1 MQGSGRLFFPE
12 LSGQAF
18 KVCLYVLLCDLLAV
32 RLFMPA
38 LGLLPWGG
46 RGGVDASEL
55 LGRIFAID
63 VPDMLQK
70 RNNVRFLLQ
79 RGLAAAG
86 MFYGR
91 VGRLILV
98 FMING
103 REYRT
108 GRPGFH
114 PFIDQETASPVQMP
128 PVRQND
134 QMVQFDGRQDE
145 SLGVR
150 LLNEPVAEFLRGSGV
165 CHAEMGCLYYK
176 RPQVFLNTKSACS
189 SSALAVGIG
198 KWLCGI
204 RQVPGMLLPAP
215 QAECLKIWRRLF

>member
-1 MQGSGRLFFPE
+1 MIGKGCTGKRQAVFPE

-18 KVCLYVLLCDLLAV
+18 KVRQYVLLRDLLAV

-70 RNNVRFLLQ
+70 GDNVRFLLQ

-86 MFYGR
+86 MLYGR

-103 REYRT
+103 RKYRT

-114 PFIDQETASPVQMP
+114 PFIDQESASPVQMP

-145 SLGVR
+145 PLGVR
-150 LLNEPVAEFLRGSGV
+150 LLNEPVAEFCVVVEFAMLKWVASIIKGRRYFST
-165 CHAEMGCLYYK
+165 
-176 RPQVFLNTKSACS
+176 LNP
-189 SSALAVGIG
+189 LAV
-198 KWLCGI
+198 
-204 RQVPGMLLPAP
+204 PA
-215 QAECLKIWRRLF
+215 LWRSA

>member
-1 MQGSGRLFFPE
+1 MNHLTRAKSVFEMEIEE
-12 LSGQAF
+12 LRG
-18 KVCLYVLLCDLLAV
+18 VLS
-32 RLFMPA
+32 R
-38 LGLLPWGG
+38 
-46 RGGVDASEL
+46 
-55 LGRIFAID
+55 

-91 VGRLILV
+91 VGRQIQV

-150 LLNEPVAEFLRGSGV
+150 LNLKVAFV
-165 CHAEMGCLYYK
+165 
-176 RPQVFLNTKSACS
+176 
-189 SSALAVGIG
+189 
-198 KWLCGI
+198 
-204 RQVPGMLLPAP
+204 
-215 QAECLKIWRRLF
+215 

>member
-1 MQGSGRLFFPE
+1 
-12 LSGQAF
+12 
-18 KVCLYVLLCDLLAV
+18 
-32 RLFMPA
+32 
-38 LGLLPWGG
+38 
-46 RGGVDASEL
+46 
-55 LGRIFAID
+55 
-63 VPDMLQK
+63 MLQK
-70 RNNVRFLLQ
+70 GDNVRFLLQ

-86 MFYGR
+86 MLYGR

-114 PFIDQETASPVQMP
+114 PFIDQESASPVQMP

-145 SLGVR
+145 PLGVR

-165 CHAEMGCLYYK
+165 CHAEMGCLHYK
-176 RPQVFLNTKSACS
+176 RPQVFLNTKSACGS
-189 SSALAVGIG
+189 GALAVGIG
-198 KWLCGI
+198 KWLCRDSSGP
-204 RQVPGMLLPAP
+204 RHAASCSAGGMPENMAQVVLAGRVPEVPLSRAAPGDVLPLPEISGSGRVHGSGVAFRGREDC
-215 QAECLKIWRRLF
+215 QRERKRALRTTSSGERA

>member
-1 MQGSGRLFFPE
+1 MQVFFYSKMCFDWKKAVQVSGRLFFPE

-18 KVCLYVLLCDLLAV
+18 KVRLYVLLRDLLAV

-86 MFYGR
+86 MLYGR

-165 CHAEMGCLYYK
+165 CHVEMDC
-176 RPQVFLNTKSACS
+176 FL
-189 SSALAVGIG
+189 L
-198 KWLCGI
+198 
-204 RQVPGMLLPAP
+204 
-215 QAECLKIWRRLF
+215 